1 MDLLQEDDSDCQ
13 EGGEWAGQSGPA
25 PAAPPHPPTGCEKDK
40 FVTDNLSLMCEYEC
54 LLCGA
59 SLKVRA

>member
-1 MDLLQEDDSDCQ
+1 MRLLQEDDSDCQ
-13 EGGEWAGQSGPA
+13 EGGEWAVQPA
-25 PAAPPHPPTGCEKDK
+25 PAAPPHPLPGCEKDK

-59 SLKVRA
+59 SLKVGA